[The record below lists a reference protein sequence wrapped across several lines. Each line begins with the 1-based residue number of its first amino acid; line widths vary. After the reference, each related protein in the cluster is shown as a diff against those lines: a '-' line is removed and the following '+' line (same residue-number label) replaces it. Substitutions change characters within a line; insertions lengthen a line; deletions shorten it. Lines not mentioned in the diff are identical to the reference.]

1 MNRLRSYLDQA
12 LANVFAQLE
21 SRLKKGVTE
30 VIAQLDC
37 LQGSIQSELTKDIQN
52 ELEQVRQG
60 LLHKEQELADYDQLL
75 TCLGTI

>member
-1 MNRLRSYLDQA
+1 MTTT
-12 LANVFAQLE
+12 
-21 SRLKKGVTE
+21 GVTE

-60 LLHKEQELADYDQLL
+60 LLHKEQELAAYDQLL
-75 TCLGTI
+75 TRLGTI

>member
-1 MNRLRSYLDQA
+1 M
-12 LANVFAQLE
+12 
-21 SRLKKGVTE
+21 TE

-60 LLHKEQELADYDQLL
+60 LLHKEQELAAYDQLL
-75 TCLGTI
+75 TRLGTI